1 MNPEWLCHKLECAS
15 GADPVT
21 KGVRLAAAVARGA
34 EALRI
39 GFLADAFL
47 GAAFLA
53 IVFLAAAFLVA
64 GFLATAFF
72 LVAVF
77 FAAAFL
83 ATGFTV
89 EALDIALA
97 VAVKAFWA
105 APNAAVAAFNC
116 FIIF

>member
-1 MNPEWLCHKLECAS
+1 MGGNALRAS
-15 GADPVT
+15 HAVVLP
-21 KGVRLAAAVARGA
+21 AAV
-34 EALRI
+34 
-39 GFLADAFL
+39 FFD
-47 GAAFLA
+47 AAFR
-53 IVFLAAAFLVA
+53 
-64 GFLATAFF
+64 
-72 LVAVF
+72 AVF